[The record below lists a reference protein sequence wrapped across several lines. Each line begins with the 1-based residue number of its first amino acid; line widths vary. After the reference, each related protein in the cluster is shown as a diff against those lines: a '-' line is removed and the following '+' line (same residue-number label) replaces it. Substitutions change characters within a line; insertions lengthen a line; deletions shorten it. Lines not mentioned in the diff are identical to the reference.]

1 MSVQN
6 ITRRAGPY
14 VGTGLVTAFTF
25 AFKVFR
31 SEDVKVLRSAS
42 SDASAQDEALKFGT
56 DYTVKLNANQDEKA
70 GGTVTL
76 ASPLAE
82 GLRLSILSAITP
94 DQQMVLTNHDG
105 FLPATL
111 NNSADK
117 AIALI
122 QELKEEVGRSLR
134 VPASSDKTPEDMTE
148 ELMSAQEDARRFA
161 DAAQQ
166 SADSAKK
173 SEEKTAKYAEAATV
187 IVPFKDEIKTVADN
201 IEPVKTI
208 GQDIESVKLVAAI
221 KDETVAVA
229 GALDDI
235 GTAAASENLQAYKT
249 VASIKDQV
257 VVDAQIA
264 SEIVAVAGMK
274 DHVVTVSTNIG
285 DVKDVSNN
293 MDKIGAVAGDLQ
305 GGKCVPVKFSAG
317 RLTDE
322 PAQDCTAEGGN
333 IKTVADHVVAVDKVA
348 GAVDDG
354 TLEKAAGA
362 LDSTLENVRRAE
374 AAQSAAESANTSAQ
388 SAKTSA
394 AGSATA
400 AGSSATL
407 AKKWATQM
415 GSPVEGDL
423 YSSKHYAEIASG
435 AAGSSSEVLAEVK
448 KAGQDAV
455 AVITQEGGT
464 QVAAVTAEGQK
475 QVKAVGDL
483 GSSWETKVNSAG
495 STQVKAVEASGATQT
510 QAVNSAGTSWHAK
523 VEQAGTRQTNAVNQ
537 AGATQVKAVET
548 AGATQTANAKAQADA
563 AAKSATAAASAQKT
577 AETAKSGADTAKTG
591 AESAKAAAVTAQGK
605 AETAATTAT
614 QKATEATT
622 KASEA
627 AKSAQAAA
635 QSAKVAAFAVRLT
648 STNMSASGTAAVSTL
663 TPSTNVKVGD
673 TVIDPDGEVFSIT
686 SISGSTFTVG
696 SKLTSIK
703 GPQGDQGDVGP
714 KGETGAPL
722 AIKGSFPSLEELQE
736 QHPVG
741 QLGDA
746 YMVGTHLYSWNGS
759 RWQDVGDIKGPKGD
773 PGTPG
778 TPGAPG
784 ADGKDGAAGAS
795 ASITGATATVD
806 ANVGTPS
813 VLVTSG
819 GTALARTFAFEFKNL
834 KGQKGDKGDPGANG
848 ADGANATITS
858 ATASVDGTTGAPKVT
873 VTVGGTA
880 QARTFAFAFTGLK
893 GATGSA
899 GTTTWA
905 GITDKPTFFT
915 SKGISMGRLP

>member
-14 VGTGLVTAFTF
+14 VGTGLVSAYTF

-31 SEDVKVLRSAS
+31 PEDVKVVRSESA
-42 SDASAQDEALKFGT
+42 DASAQDEALKFGT

-76 ASPLAE
+76 VSPLAE

-105 FLPATL
+105 FLPTTL
-111 NNSADK
+111 NESADK

-134 VPASSDKTPEDMTE
+134 VPASADKTPEDLTE
-148 ELMSAQEDARRFA
+148 ELLSAQADARQFA
-161 DAAQQ
+161 DAAQK
-166 SADSAKK
+166 SAEEAKK
-173 SEEKTAKYAEAATV
+173 SELKTAEYAEAATA
-187 IVPFKDEIKTVADN
+187 IVPFKAEIKTVADN
-201 IEPVKTI
+201 IETVKTV
-208 GQDIESVKLVAAI
+208 GQNVESVKSVASI

-235 GTAAASENLQAYKT
+235 GTAAAPENLEAYKT

-257 VVDAQIA
+257 VTDAEIA
-264 SEIVAVAGMK
+264 SEIVAVVGMK
-274 DHVVTVSTNIG
+274 DHVVTVSTNID
-285 DVKDVSNN
+285 DVKDVSAN

-333 IKTVADHVVAVDKVA
+333 IKTVADHIVAVDKVA

-354 TLEKAAGA
+354 TLEKAANSVEASAENA
-362 LDSTLENVRRAE
+362 LRAE
-374 AAQSAAESANTSAQ
+374 AARVGAESANASAQ
-388 SAKTSA
+388 SAKMSAEQSA
-394 AGSATA
+394 AS
-400 AGSSATL
+400 AGSSATT
-407 AKKWATQM
+407 AKVWATQM
-415 GSPVEGDL
+415 GTPVEGDL

-455 AVITQEGGT
+455 AAITQEGGT
-464 QVAAVTAEGQK
+464 QVAAVTTEGQK
-475 QVKAVGDL
+475 QVKAV
-483 GSSWETKVNSAG
+483 ETAG
-495 STQVKAVEASGATQT
+495 STQVG
-510 QAVNSAGTSWHAK
+510 AVNA
-523 VEQAGTRQTNAVNQ
+523 
-537 AGATQVKAVET
+537 AGAAQVKAVET

-563 AAKSATAAASAQKT
+563 AAASATAAANAKKA
-577 AETAKSGADTAKTG
+577 AETAKAGADTARSG
-591 AESAKAAAVTAQGK
+591 AESAKTAAVTAQGM
-605 AETAATTAT
+605 AETAANTAT
-614 QKATEATT
+614 TKATEATT

-635 QSAKVAAFAVRLT
+635 ESAKTAAYAMRLT
-648 STNMSASGTAAVSTL
+648 SVNLSASGTAAITSL
-663 TPSTNVKVGD
+663 TPQANIKVGD

-686 SISGSTFTVG
+686 AIAGSTFTVG
-696 SKLTSIK
+696 AKLTSLK
-703 GPQGDQGDVGP
+703 GPQGIRGEKGERGIQGAQGPKGDQGPQGLKGDQGDVGS
-714 KGETGAPL
+714 KGDTGAPL
-722 AIKGSFPSLEELQE
+722 SIKGSFPTLDELQE
-736 QHPVG
+736 QHPAG

-759 RWQDVGDIKGPKGD
+759 AWQDVGDIKGPKGD

-819 GTALARTFAFEFKNL
+819 GTALARTFTFAFKNL
-834 KGQKGDKGDPGANG
+834 KGHKGDKGDPGANG
-848 ADGANATITS
+848 ADGANATITG
-858 ATASVDGTTGAPKVT
+858 ATATVDATTGTPKVT
-873 VTVGGTA
+873 VTAGGTA

-893 GATGSA
+893 GATGPA

-905 GITDKPTFFT
+905 GLTGKPAYFT
-915 SKGISMGRLP
+915 GKGISMGRLP

>member
-14 VGTGLVTAFTF
+14 VGTGLVSAYTF

-31 SEDVKVLRSAS
+31 PEDVKVARSESA
-42 SDASAQDEALKFGT
+42 DASAQDEALKFGT

-76 ASPLAE
+76 VSPLAE

-105 FLPATL
+105 FLPTTL
-111 NNSADK
+111 NDSADK

-122 QELKEEVGRSLR
+122 QELKEAVGRTLR
-134 VPASSDKTPEDMTE
+134 VPASSDKTPEDLTE
-148 ELMSAQEDARRFA
+148 ELLSAQNDARKYA

-166 SADSAKK
+166 SAEEAKK
-173 SEEKTAKYAEAATV
+173 SELKTAEYAEAATA
-187 IVPFKDEIKTVADN
+187 IVPFKAEIKTVADN
-201 IEPVKTI
+201 IETIKTV
-208 GQDIESVKLVAAI
+208 GQNVESVKSVASI

-235 GTAAASENLQAYKT
+235 GTAAAPENLEAYKT

-257 VVDAQIA
+257 VTDAEIA

-274 DHVVTVSTNIG
+274 NHVVTVSTSID
-285 DVKDVSNN
+285 DVKDVSAN

-333 IKTVADHVVAVDKVA
+333 IKTVADHIVAVDKVA

-354 TLEKAAGA
+354 TLEKAANSVEASAENA
-362 LDSTLENVRRAE
+362 LRAE
-374 AAQSAAESANTSAQ
+374 AARVGAESANASAQ

-394 AGSATA
+394 EQSAA
-400 AGSSATL
+400 SAGSSATT
-407 AKKWATQM
+407 AKAWATQM
-415 GSPVEGDL
+415 GTPVEGDL
-423 YSSKHYAEIASG
+423 YSSKHYAEVASG

-455 AVITQEGGT
+455 AAITQEGGT
-464 QVAAVTAEGQK
+464 QVAAVTAEGQE
-475 QVKAVGDL
+475 QVKAV
-483 GSSWETKVNSAG
+483 ETAG
-495 STQVKAVEASGATQT
+495 STQVG
-510 QAVNSAGTSWHAK
+510 AVNA
-523 VEQAGTRQTNAVNQ
+523 
-537 AGATQVKAVET
+537 AGAAQVKAVET

-563 AAKSATAAASAQKT
+563 AAASATAAANAKKA
-577 AETAKSGADTAKTG
+577 AETAKAGADTARSG
-591 AESAKAAAVTAQGK
+591 AEAAKTAAVTAQGM
-605 AETAATTAT
+605 AETAANTAT
-614 QKATEATT
+614 TKATEATT

-635 QSAKVAAFAVRLT
+635 ESAKTAAYAMRLT
-648 STNMSASGTAAVSTL
+648 SVNMSASGTAAISSL
-663 TPSTNVKVGD
+663 TPSANVKVGD

-686 SISGSTFTVG
+686 AVSGGNFTVG
-696 SKLTSIK
+696 AKLTSLK
-703 GPQGDQGDVGP
+703 GPQGVQGPRGPQGD
-714 KGETGAPL
+714 TGAPL
-722 AIKGSFPSLEELQE
+722 SIKGSFPTLDELQE
-736 QHPVG
+736 QNPVG

-759 RWQDVGDIKGPKGD
+759 AWQDVGDIKGPKGD
-773 PGTPG
+773 KGDQG
-778 TPGAPG
+778 VQGEKGAT
-784 ADGKDGAAGAS
+784 GAAGAQGPKGEVGATGPTGPTGAAGKSAAITS
-795 ASITGATATVD
+795 ASATVD
-806 ANVGTPS
+806 ANVGTPA
-813 VLVTSG
+813 VTVTLG
-819 GTALARTFAFEFKNL
+819 GTELARTFTFAFKNL
-834 KGQKGDKGDPGANG
+834 KGAQGAQG
-848 ADGANATITS
+848 IQGPQG
-858 ATASVDGTTGAPKVT
+858 VQGPTGP
-873 VTVGGTA
+873 
-880 QARTFAFAFTGLK
+880 
-893 GATGSA
+893 A

-905 GITDKPTFFT
+905 GITDKPAYFKT
-915 SKGISMGRLP
+915 SGISMGRLP

>member
-1 MSVQN
+1 M
-6 ITRRAGPY
+6 IDDIKRLAGPFTTQGQTQLPFGFY
-14 VGTGLVTAFTF
+14 VFENTDVYVATANDPDAQSTVLVYGQDYSVSMNADQTATP
-25 AFKVFR
+25 
-31 SEDVKVLRSAS
+31 
-42 SDASAQDEALKFGT
+42 
-56 DYTVKLNANQDEKA
+56 

-76 ASPLAE
+76 KTPIAS
-82 GLRLSILSAITP
+82 GQIFVVGSAIKYT
-94 DQQMVLTNHDG
+94 QTTQLTNYSR
-105 FLPATL
+105 FPPEII
-111 NNSADK
+111 N
-117 AIALI
+117 
-122 QELKEEVGRSLR
+122 RSLDR
-134 VPASSDKTPEDMTE
+134 IVAQIQQIVEKIGRTLSVPETSNSTPQQLIER
-148 ELMSAQEDARRFA
+148 LLKAQEDARRFA

-173 SEEKTAKYAEAATV
+173 SEEKTAEYAEAATV

-201 IEPVKTI
+201 IEPVKTV
-208 GQDIESVKLVAAI
+208 GQDIESVKLVASI

-400 AGSSATL
+400 AGSSATR
-407 AKKWATQM
+407 AKAWATQM
-415 GSPVEGDL
+415 GTPVEGDL

-475 QVKAVGDL
+475 QVKAV
-483 GSSWETKVNSAG
+483 ETAG
-495 STQVKAVEASGATQT
+495 STQIGAVNAAGASQVKAVEAAGSTQT
-510 QAVNSAGTSWHAK
+510 S
-523 VEQAGTRQTNAVNQ
+523 
-537 AGATQVKAVET
+537 
-548 AGATQTANAKAQADA
+548 NAKAQADA
-563 AAKSATAAASAQKT
+563 AAKSATAASSAQKAAET
-577 AETAKSGADTAKTG
+577 AKAGADTAKSGA
-591 AESAKAAAVTAQGK
+591 ESAKTAAVTAQGK
-605 AETAATTAT
+605 AETAANTAT
-614 QKATEATT
+614 NKATEAGT

-635 QSAKVAAFAVRLT
+635 ESAKTAAYAMRLT
-648 STNMSASGTAAVSTL
+648 SVNMSASGTAAISSL
-663 TPSTNVKVGD
+663 TPKTNIKVGD

-686 SISGSTFTVG
+686 AIAGSTFTVG
-696 SKLTSIK
+696 AKLASIK
-703 GPQGDQGDVGP
+703 GAKGDQGDVGP

-722 AIKGSFPSLEELQE
+722 SIKGSFPTLDELQE
-736 QHPVG
+736 QHPAG

-759 RWQDVGDIKGPKGD
+759 AWQDVGDIKGPKGD

-819 GTALARTFAFEFKNL
+819 GTALARTFTFAFKNL
-834 KGQKGDKGDPGANG
+834 KGHKGDKGDPGANG
-848 ADGANATITS
+848 ADGANATITG
-858 ATASVDGTTGAPKVT
+858 ATATVDATTGTPKVT
-873 VTVGGTA
+873 VTAGGTA

-893 GATGSA
+893 GATGPA

-905 GITDKPTFFT
+905 GLTGKPAYFT
-915 SKGISMGRLP
+915 GKGISMGRLP

>member
-14 VGTGLVTAFTF
+14 VGTGLVSAYTF

-31 SEDVKVLRSAS
+31 SEDVKVVRSAS
-42 SDASAQDEALKFGT
+42 SDANAQDEALTLGT

-105 FLPATL
+105 MLPTTL
-111 NNSADK
+111 NDSADK

-122 QELKEEVGRSLR
+122 QELKEAVGRTLR
-134 VPASSDKTPEDMTE
+134 VPASSDKTPEDLTE
-148 ELMSAQEDARRFA
+148 ELLSAQNDARKYA

-166 SADSAKK
+166 SAEEAKK
-173 SEEKTAKYAEAATV
+173 SELKTAEYAEAATA
-187 IVPFKDEIKTVADN
+187 IVPFKAEIKTVADN
-201 IEPVKTI
+201 IETVKTV
-208 GQDIESVKLVAAI
+208 GQNVESVKSVASI

-235 GTAAASENLQAYKT
+235 GTAAAPENLEAYKT

-257 VVDAQIA
+257 VTDAEIA
-264 SEIVAVAGMK
+264 GEIVTVAGMK
-274 DHVVTVSTNIG
+274 NHVVTVSTNID
-285 DVKDVSNN
+285 DVKDVSAN

-333 IKTVADHVVAVDKVA
+333 IKTVADHIVAVDKVA

-354 TLEKAAGA
+354 TLEKAANSVEASAENA
-362 LDSTLENVRRAE
+362 LRAE
-374 AAQSAAESANTSAQ
+374 AARVGAESANASAQ

-394 AGSATA
+394 EQSAA
-400 AGSSATL
+400 SAGSSATT
-407 AKKWATQM
+407 AKAWATQM
-415 GSPVEGDL
+415 GTPVEGDL
-423 YSSKHYAEIASG
+423 YSSKHYAEVASG
-435 AAGSSSEVLAEVK
+435 AAGSSSETLEAVK
-448 KAGQDAV
+448 LAGQA
-455 AVITQEGGT
+455 ALASITQEGGT
-464 QVAAVTAEGQK
+464 QVAAVTAEGQE
-475 QVKAVGDL
+475 QVKAV
-483 GSSWETKVNSAG
+483 ETAG
-495 STQVKAVEASGATQT
+495 STQVG
-510 QAVNSAGTSWHAK
+510 AVNA
-523 VEQAGTRQTNAVNQ
+523 
-537 AGATQVKAVET
+537 AGAAQVKAVET

-563 AAKSATAAASAQKT
+563 AAASATAAANAKKA
-577 AETAKSGADTAKTG
+577 AETAKAGADTARSG
-591 AESAKAAAVTAQGK
+591 AESAKTAAVTAQGM
-605 AETAATTAT
+605 AETAANTAT
-614 QKATEATT
+614 TKATEATT

-635 QSAKVAAFAVRLT
+635 ESAKTAAYAMRLT
-648 STNMSASGTAAVSTL
+648 SANMSASGTAAISSL
-663 TPSTNVKVGD
+663 TPSTNAKVGD

-686 SISGSTFTVG
+686 AVSGGNFTVG
-696 SKLTSIK
+696 AKLTSLK
-703 GPQGDQGDVGP
+703 GPQGVQGPRGPQGD
-714 KGETGAPL
+714 TGAPL
-722 AIKGSFPSLEELQE
+722 SIKGSFPTLDELQE

-759 RWQDVGDIKGPKGD
+759 AWQDVGDIKGPKGD
-773 PGTPG
+773 KGDVGPQGVQGIQGPKG
-778 TPGAPG
+778 DAGAKGETG
-784 ADGKDGAAGAS
+784 ATGPKGAQGPQGIQGIQGERGATGAAGAN
-795 ASITGATATVD
+795 AAITGATASVD
-806 ANVGTPS
+806 A
-813 VLVTSG
+813 
-819 GTALARTFAFEFKNL
+819 
-834 KGQKGDKGDPGANG
+834 
-848 ADGANATITS
+848 
-858 ATASVDGTTGAPKVT
+858 TTGTPKVT

-893 GATGSA
+893 GATGPA
-899 GTTTWA
+899 GTTTWG
-905 GITDKPTFFT
+905 GITDKPSYFS

>member
-14 VGTGLVTAFTF
+14 VGTGLVSAYTF

-31 SEDVKVLRSAS
+31 SEDVKVVRSESA
-42 SDASAQDEALKFGT
+42 DASAQDEALKFGT

-76 ASPLAE
+76 VSPLAE

-105 FLPATL
+105 FLPTTL
-111 NNSADK
+111 NDSADK

-122 QELKEEVGRSLR
+122 QELKEAVGRTLR
-134 VPASSDKTPEDMTE
+134 VPASSDKTPEDLTE
-148 ELMSAQEDARRFA
+148 ELLSAQNDARKYA

-166 SADSAKK
+166 SAEEAKK
-173 SEEKTAKYAEAATV
+173 SELKTAEYAEAATA
-187 IVPFKDEIKTVADN
+187 IVPFKAEIKTVADN
-201 IEPVKTI
+201 IETVKTV
-208 GQDIESVKLVAAI
+208 GQNVESVKSVASI

-235 GTAAASENLQAYKT
+235 GTAAAPENLEAYKT

-257 VVDAQIA
+257 VTDAEIA

-274 DHVVTVSTNIG
+274 NHVVTVSTSID
-285 DVKDVSNN
+285 DVKDVSAN

-333 IKTVADHVVAVDKVA
+333 IKTVAGHIVAVDKVA

-354 TLEKAAGA
+354 TLEKAANSVEASAENA
-362 LDSTLENVRRAE
+362 LRAE
-374 AAQSAAESANTSAQ
+374 AARVGAESANASAQ

-394 AGSATA
+394 EQSAA
-400 AGSSATL
+400 SAGSSATT
-407 AKKWATQM
+407 AKAWATQM
-415 GSPVEGDL
+415 GTPVEGDL

-455 AVITQEGGT
+455 AAITQEGGT

-475 QVKAVGDL
+475 QVKAV
-483 GSSWETKVNSAG
+483 ETAG
-495 STQVKAVEASGATQT
+495 STQVG
-510 QAVNSAGTSWHAK
+510 AVNA
-523 VEQAGTRQTNAVNQ
+523 
-537 AGATQVKAVET
+537 AGAAQVKAVET

-563 AAKSATAAASAQKT
+563 AAASATAAANAKKA
-577 AETAKSGADTAKTG
+577 AETAKAGADTARSG
-591 AESAKAAAVTAQGK
+591 AESAKTAAVTAQGM
-605 AETAATTAT
+605 AETAANTAT
-614 QKATEATT
+614 TKATEATT

-635 QSAKVAAFAVRLT
+635 ESAKTAAYAMRLT
-648 STNMSASGTAAVSTL
+648 SANMSASGTAAISSL
-663 TPSTNVKVGD
+663 TPQANIKVGD

-686 SISGSTFTVG
+686 AVSGGNFTVG
-696 SKLTSIK
+696 AKLTSLK
-703 GPQGDQGDVGP
+703 GPKGDQGDVGP

-722 AIKGSFPSLEELQE
+722 SIKGSFPTLDELQE
-736 QHPVG
+736 QHPAG

-759 RWQDVGDIKGPKGD
+759 AWQDVGDIKGPKGD

-784 ADGKDGAAGAS
+784 TDGKDGAAGAS

-819 GTALARTFAFEFKNL
+819 GTALARTFAFAFKNL
-834 KGQKGDKGDPGANG
+834 KGQKGDTGDPGANG
-848 ADGANATITS
+848 ADGANATITG
-858 ATASVDGTTGAPKVT
+858 ATATVDATTGTPKVT

-893 GATGSA
+893 GATGPA

-905 GITDKPTFFT
+905 GITGKPAYFT
-915 SKGISMGRLP
+915 GKGISMGRLP

>member
-1 MSVQN
+1 M
-6 ITRRAGPY
+6 IDDIKRLAGPFTTQGQTQLPFGFY
-14 VGTGLVTAFTF
+14 VFENTDVYVATANDPDAQSTVLVYGQDYSVSMNADQTATP
-25 AFKVFR
+25 
-31 SEDVKVLRSAS
+31 
-42 SDASAQDEALKFGT
+42 
-56 DYTVKLNANQDEKA
+56 

-76 ASPLAE
+76 KTPIAS
-82 GLRLSILSAITP
+82 GQIFVVGSAIKYT
-94 DQQMVLTNHDG
+94 QTTQLTNYSR
-105 FLPATL
+105 FPPEII
-111 NNSADK
+111 N
-117 AIALI
+117 
-122 QELKEEVGRSLR
+122 RSLDR
-134 VPASSDKTPEDMTE
+134 IVAQIQQIVEKIGRTLSVPETSNSTPQQLIER
-148 ELMSAQEDARRFA
+148 LLKAQEDARRFA

-173 SEEKTAKYAEAATV
+173 SEEKTAEYAEAATV

-201 IEPVKTI
+201 IEPVKTV
-208 GQDIESVKLVAAI
+208 GQDIESVKLVASI

-400 AGSSATL
+400 AGSSATR
-407 AKKWATQM
+407 AKAWATQM
-415 GSPVEGDL
+415 GTPVEGDL

-475 QVKAVGDL
+475 QVKAV
-483 GSSWETKVNSAG
+483 ETAG
-495 STQVKAVEASGATQT
+495 STQIGAVNAAGASQVKAVEAAGSTQT
-510 QAVNSAGTSWHAK
+510 S
-523 VEQAGTRQTNAVNQ
+523 
-537 AGATQVKAVET
+537 
-548 AGATQTANAKAQADA
+548 NAKAQADA
-563 AAKSATAAASAQKT
+563 AAKSATAASSAQKAAET
-577 AETAKSGADTAKTG
+577 AKAGADTAKSGA
-591 AESAKAAAVTAQGK
+591 ESAKTAAVTAQGK
-605 AETAATTAT
+605 AETAANTAT
-614 QKATEATT
+614 NKATEAGT

-635 QSAKVAAFAVRLT
+635 ESAKTAAYAMRLT
-648 STNMSASGTAAVSTL
+648 SVNMSASGTAAISSL
-663 TPSTNVKVGD
+663 TPKTNIKVGD

-686 SISGSTFTVG
+686 AIAGSTFTVG
-696 SKLTSIK
+696 AKLASIK
-703 GPQGDQGDVGP
+703 GAKGDQGDVGP

-722 AIKGSFPSLEELQE
+722 SIKGSFPTLDELQE
-736 QHPVG
+736 QHPAG

-759 RWQDVGDIKGPKGD
+759 AWQDVGDIKGPKGD

-819 GTALARTFAFEFKNL
+819 GTALARTFTFAFKNL
-834 KGQKGDKGDPGANG
+834 KGHKGDKGDPGANG
-848 ADGANATITS
+848 ADGANATITG
-858 ATASVDGTTGAPKVT
+858 ATATVDATTGTPKVT

-893 GATGSA
+893 GATGPA

-905 GITDKPTFFT
+905 GLTGKPAYFT
-915 SKGISMGRLP
+915 GKGISMGRLP

>member
-14 VGTGLVTAFTF
+14 VGTGLASAYTF

-31 SEDVKVLRSAS
+31 AEDVRVVRSAS
-42 SDASAQDEALKFGT
+42 SDASAQDETLKLGT
-56 DYTVKLNANQDEKA
+56 DYTVKPNANQDEKA

-76 ASPLAE
+76 VSPLAE

-105 FLPATL
+105 FLPTTL
-111 NNSADK
+111 NDSADK

-134 VPASSDKTPEDMTE
+134 VPASADKTPEDLTE
-148 ELMSAQEDARRFA
+148 ELLSAQADARKFA

-166 SADSAKK
+166 SAEEAKK
-173 SEEKTAKYAEAATV
+173 SEEQTKVYAEAATV

-201 IEPVKTI
+201 IETVKTVGQNIEPVK
-208 GQDIESVKLVAAI
+208 SVASI
-221 KDETVAVA
+221 KDETVVVA
-229 GALDDI
+229 GAVADI
-235 GTAAASENLQAYKT
+235 ETAAAPENLEAYKT

-257 VVDAQIA
+257 VTDAEIA
-264 SEIVAVAGMK
+264 NEIVTVAGMK
-274 DHVVTVSTNIG
+274 DHVVTVSTNID

-333 IKTVADHVVAVDKVA
+333 IKTVADHIVAVDKVA

-354 TLEKAAGA
+354 TLEKAANSVEA
-362 LDSTLENVRRAE
+362 SAENARRAE
-374 AAQSAAESANTSAQ
+374 AAQAGAESANASAQ

-394 AGSATA
+394 AGSATS
-400 AGSSATL
+400 AGSCATL

-415 GSPVEGDL
+415 GTPVEGDL
-423 YSSKHYAEIASG
+423 YSSKHYAEQASN
-435 AAGSSSEVLAEVK
+435 AAGSSSQTLEVVK

-455 AVITQEGGT
+455 ASITQEGSS
-464 QVAAVTAEGQK
+464 QKAAVTAEGTK
-475 QVKAVGDL
+475 QVKAV
-483 GSSWETKVNSAG
+483 ETAG
-495 STQVKAVEASGATQT
+495 STQVG
-510 QAVNSAGTSWHAK
+510 AVNA
-523 VEQAGTRQTNAVNQ
+523 
-537 AGATQVKAVET
+537 AGAAQVKAVET

-563 AAKSATAAASAQKT
+563 AAKSATAASSAQKAAET
-577 AETAKSGADTAKTG
+577 AKAGADTAKSGA
-591 AESAKAAAVTAQGK
+591 ESAKTAAVTAQGK
-605 AETAATTAT
+605 AETAANTAT
-614 QKATEATT
+614 NKATEAGT

-635 QSAKVAAFAVRLT
+635 ESAKTAAYAMRLT
-648 STNMSASGTAAVSTL
+648 SVNMSASGTAAISSL
-663 TPSTNVKVGD
+663 TPKTNIKVGD

-686 SISGSTFTVG
+686 AIAGSTFTVG
-696 SKLTSIK
+696 AKLASIK
-703 GPQGDQGDVGP
+703 GAKGDQGDVGP

-722 AIKGSFPSLEELQE
+722 SIKGSFPTLDELQE
-736 QHPVG
+736 QHPAG

-759 RWQDVGDIKGPKGD
+759 AWQDVGDIKGPKGD

-834 KGQKGDKGDPGANG
+834 KGHKGDKGDPGANG
-848 ADGANATITS
+848 ADGANATITG
-858 ATASVDGTTGAPKVT
+858 ATATVDATTGTPKVT
-873 VTVGGTA
+873 VTAGGTA

-893 GATGSA
+893 GATGPA

-905 GITDKPTFFT
+905 GITGKPAYFT
-915 SKGISMGRLP
+915 GKGISMGRLP

>member
-14 VGTGLVTAFTF
+14 LGTGLVSAYTF

-31 SEDVKVLRSAS
+31 PEDVKVVRSESA
-42 SDASAQDEALKFGT
+42 DASAQDEALKLGT

-76 ASPLAE
+76 VSPLAA

-105 FLPATL
+105 FLPTTL
-111 NNSADK
+111 NESADK

-122 QELKEEVGRSLR
+122 QELKEEVSRSLR
-134 VPASSDKTPEDMTE
+134 VPASADKTPEDLTE
-148 ELMSAQEDARRFA
+148 ELLSAQADARKFA
-161 DAAQQ
+161 DAAEK
-166 SADSAKK
+166 SAEEAKK
-173 SEEKTAKYAEAATV
+173 SEEQTKAYAEAATV

-201 IEPVKTI
+201 IETVKTV
-208 GQDIESVKLVAAI
+208 GQNVESVKSVASI

-235 GTAAASENLQAYKT
+235 GTAAAPENLEAYKT
-249 VASIKDQV
+249 VALIKDQV
-257 VVDAQIA
+257 VTDAEIA
-264 SEIVAVAGMK
+264 TEIVTVANMK
-274 DHVVTVSTNIG
+274 DHVVAVSTNID
-285 DVKDVSNN
+285 DVKDVSAN

-333 IKTVADHVVAVDKVA
+333 IKTVADHIVAVDKVA

-354 TLEKAAGA
+354 TLEKAANSVEASAENA
-362 LDSTLENVRRAE
+362 LRAE
-374 AAQSAAESANTSAQ
+374 AARVGAESANASAQ

-394 AGSATA
+394 EQSAA
-400 AGSSATL
+400 SAGSSATT
-407 AKKWATQM
+407 AKAWATQM
-415 GSPVEGDL
+415 GTPVEGDL
-423 YSSKHYAEIASG
+423 YSSKHYAEVASG

-455 AVITQEGGT
+455 AAITQEGGT

-475 QVKAVGDL
+475 QVKAV
-483 GSSWETKVNSAG
+483 ETAG
-495 STQVKAVEASGATQT
+495 STQVG
-510 QAVNSAGTSWHAK
+510 AVNA
-523 VEQAGTRQTNAVNQ
+523 
-537 AGATQVKAVET
+537 AGAAQVKAVET

-563 AAKSATAAASAQKT
+563 AAKSATAASSAQKAAET
-577 AETAKSGADTAKTG
+577 AKAGADTAKSGA
-591 AESAKAAAVTAQGK
+591 ESAKTAAVTAQGK

-614 QKATEATT
+614 TKATEATT

-635 QSAKVAAFAVRLT
+635 ESAKTAAYAMRLT
-648 STNMSASGTAAVSTL
+648 SVNMSASGTAAITSL
-663 TPSTNVKVGD
+663 TPQANIKVGD

-686 SISGSTFTVG
+686 AIAGSTFTVG
-696 SKLTSIK
+696 AKLASIK
-703 GPQGDQGDVGP
+703 GPKGDQGDVGP

-722 AIKGSFPSLEELQE
+722 SIKGSFPTLDELQE

-759 RWQDVGDIKGPKGD
+759 AWQDVGDIKGPKGD

-819 GTALARTFAFEFKNL
+819 GTALARTFAFAFKNL
-834 KGQKGDKGDPGANG
+834 KGQKGDPGDPGANG
-848 ADGANATITS
+848 ADGANATITG
-858 ATASVDGTTGAPKVT
+858 ATATVDATTGTPKVT

-893 GATGSA
+893 GATGPA

-905 GITDKPTFFT
+905 GITGKPAYFT
-915 SKGISMGRLP
+915 GKGISMGRLP

>member
-14 VGTGLVTAFTF
+14 VGTGLVSAYTF

-31 SEDVKVLRSAS
+31 SEDVKVVRSESA
-42 SDASAQDEALKFGT
+42 DASAQDEALKFGT

-105 FLPATL
+105 MLPTTL
-111 NNSADK
+111 NDSADK

-122 QELKEEVGRSLR
+122 QELKEAVGRTLR
-134 VPASSDKTPEDMTE
+134 VPASSDKTPEDLTE
-148 ELMSAQEDARRFA
+148 ELLSAQNDARKYA

-166 SADSAKK
+166 SAEEAKK
-173 SEEKTAKYAEAATV
+173 SELKTAEYAEAATA
-187 IVPFKDEIKTVADN
+187 IVPFKAEIKTVADN
-201 IEPVKTI
+201 IETVKTV
-208 GQDIESVKLVAAI
+208 GQNVESVKSVASI

-235 GTAAASENLQAYKT
+235 GTAAAPENLEAYKT
-249 VASIKDQV
+249 VALIKDQV
-257 VVDAQIA
+257 VTDAEIA
-264 SEIVAVAGMK
+264 TEIVAVAGMK
-274 DHVVTVSTNIG
+274 DHVVTVSTNI
-285 DVKDVSNN
+285 DNVKDVSNN
-293 MDKIGAVAGDLQ
+293 LDKIGAIAGDLQ

-333 IKTVADHVVAVDKVA
+333 IKTVADHIVAVDKVA

-354 TLEKAAGA
+354 TLEKAANSVEASAENA
-362 LDSTLENVRRAE
+362 LRAE
-374 AAQSAAESANTSAQ
+374 AARAGAESANASAQ

-394 AGSATA
+394 EQSAA
-400 AGSSATL
+400 SAGSSATT
-407 AKKWATQM
+407 AKAWATQM
-415 GSPVEGDL
+415 GTPVEGDL
-423 YSSKHYAEIASG
+423 YSSKHYAEVASG

-455 AVITQEGGT
+455 AAITQEGGT

-475 QVKAVGDL
+475 QVKAV
-483 GSSWETKVNSAG
+483 ETAG
-495 STQVKAVEASGATQT
+495 STQVG
-510 QAVNSAGTSWHAK
+510 AVNA
-523 VEQAGTRQTNAVNQ
+523 
-537 AGATQVKAVET
+537 AGAAQVKAVET

-563 AAKSATAAASAQKT
+563 AAASATAAANAKKAAETAKT
-577 AETAKSGADTAKTG
+577 GAETAKSGA
-591 AESAKAAAVTAQGK
+591 ESAKTAAVTAQGK

-614 QKATEATT
+614 TKATEATT

-635 QSAKVAAFAVRLT
+635 ESAKTAAYAMRLT
-648 STNMSASGTAAVSTL
+648 SVNMSASGTAAITSL
-663 TPSTNVKVGD
+663 TPQANIKVGD

-686 SISGSTFTVG
+686 AIAGSTFTVG
-696 SKLTSIK
+696 AKLTSLK
-703 GPQGDQGDVGP
+703 GPKGDQGDVGP

-722 AIKGSFPSLEELQE
+722 SIKGSFPTLDELQE
-736 QHPVG
+736 QHPAG

-759 RWQDVGDIKGPKGD
+759 AWQDVGDIKGPKGD

-784 ADGKDGAAGAS
+784 TDGKDGAAGAS

-819 GTALARTFAFEFKNL
+819 GTALARTFAFAFKNL
-834 KGQKGDKGDPGANG
+834 KGQKGDTGDPGANG
-848 ADGANATITS
+848 ADGANATITG
-858 ATASVDGTTGAPKVT
+858 ATATVDATTGTPKVT

-893 GATGSA
+893 GATGPA

-905 GITDKPTFFT
+905 GITGKPAYFT
-915 SKGISMGRLP
+915 GKGISMGRLP

>member
-14 VGTGLVTAFTF
+14 VGTGLVSAYTF

-31 SEDVKVLRSAS
+31 PEDVKVVRSESA
-42 SDASAQDEALKFGT
+42 DVSAQDAALKFGT

-76 ASPLAE
+76 VSPLAE

-105 FLPATL
+105 FLPTTL
-111 NNSADK
+111 NDSADK

-134 VPASSDKTPEDMTE
+134 VPASADKTPEDLTE
-148 ELMSAQEDARRFA
+148 ELLSAQADARKFA
-161 DAAQQ
+161 DAAEK
-166 SADSAKK
+166 SAEEAKK
-173 SEEKTAKYAEAATV
+173 SEEQTKAYAEAATV

-201 IEPVKTI
+201 IETVKTV
-208 GQDIESVKLVAAI
+208 GQNVESVKSVAAI

-235 GTAAASENLQAYKT
+235 GTAAAPENLAAYKT
-249 VASIKDQV
+249 VATIKDQV
-257 VVDAQIA
+257 VTDAEI
-264 SEIVAVAGMK
+264 STEIVTVANMK
-274 DHVVTVSTNIG
+274 DHVVTVSTNIV
-285 DVKDVSNN
+285 DVTDVSNN
-293 MDKIGAVAGDLQ
+293 LDKIGAVAGDLT
-305 GGKCVPVKFSAG
+305 GGKCTPAKFSAG

-333 IKTVADHVVAVDKVA
+333 IKTVADHIVAVDKVA

-354 TLEKAAGA
+354 TLEKAANSVGA
-362 LDSTLENVRRAE
+362 SAENARRAE
-374 AAQSAAESANTSAQ
+374 AAQAGAESANASAQ

-394 AGSATA
+394 AGSATS

-415 GSPVEGDL
+415 GTPVEGDL

-435 AAGSSSEVLAEVK
+435 AAGSSSETLEAVK
-448 KAGQDAV
+448 LAGQTAL
-455 AVITQEGGT
+455 ASITQEGGT

-475 QVKAVGDL
+475 QVKAV
-483 GSSWETKVNSAG
+483 ETAG
-495 STQVKAVEASGATQT
+495 STQVG
-510 QAVNSAGTSWHAK
+510 AVNA
-523 VEQAGTRQTNAVNQ
+523 
-537 AGATQVKAVET
+537 AGAAQVKAVET

-563 AAKSATAAASAQKT
+563 AAKSATTALSAQKA
-577 AETAKSGADTAKTG
+577 AETAKAGADTAKGG
-591 AESAKAAAVTAQGK
+591 AESAKTAAVTAQGK

-614 QKATEATT
+614 NKATEAGT

-635 QSAKVAAFAVRLT
+635 ESAKTAAYAMRLT
-648 STNMSASGTAAVSTL
+648 SVNMSASGTAAITSL
-663 TPSTNVKVGD
+663 TPQTNIKVGD

-686 SISGSTFTVG
+686 AIAGSTFTVG
-696 SKLTSIK
+696 AKLASIK
-703 GPQGDQGDVGP
+703 GPKGDQGDVGP

-722 AIKGSFPSLEELQE
+722 SIKGSFPTLDELQE

-759 RWQDVGDIKGPKGD
+759 AWQDVGDIKGPKGD

-778 TPGAPG
+778 TPGAQG

-819 GTALARTFAFEFKNL
+819 GTALARTFAFAFKNL
-834 KGQKGDKGDPGANG
+834 KGQKGDPGDPGANG
-848 ADGANATITS
+848 ADGANATITG
-858 ATASVDGTTGAPKVT
+858 ATATVDATTGTPKVT

-893 GATGSA
+893 GATGPA

-905 GITDKPTFFT
+905 GITGKPAYFT
-915 SKGISMGRLP
+915 GKGISMGRLP

>member
-14 VGTGLVTAFTF
+14 VGTGLVSAYTF

-31 SEDVKVLRSAS
+31 PEDVKVVRSESA
-42 SDASAQDEALKFGT
+42 DASAQDEALKFGT

-76 ASPLAE
+76 VSPLAE

-105 FLPATL
+105 FLPTTL
-111 NNSADK
+111 NESADK

-134 VPASSDKTPEDMTE
+134 VPASADKTPEDLTE
-148 ELMSAQEDARRFA
+148 ELLSAQADARKFA

-166 SADSAKK
+166 SAEEAKK
-173 SEEKTAKYAEAATV
+173 SEEQTKVYAEAATV

-201 IEPVKTI
+201 IETVKTV
-208 GQDIESVKLVAAI
+208 GQNVESVKSVAAI

-235 GTAAASENLQAYKT
+235 GTAAAPENLAAYKT
-249 VASIKDQV
+249 VATIKDQV
-257 VVDAQIA
+257 VTDAEI
-264 SEIVAVAGMK
+264 STEIVTVANMK
-274 DHVVTVSTNIG
+274 DHVVTVSTNIV
-285 DVKDVSNN
+285 DVTDVSNN
-293 MDKIGAVAGDLQ
+293 LDKIGAVAGDLT
-305 GGKCVPVKFSAG
+305 GGKCTPAKFSAG

-333 IKTVADHVVAVDKVA
+333 IKTVADHIVAVDKVA

-354 TLEKAAGA
+354 TLEKAANSVGA
-362 LDSTLENVRRAE
+362 SAENARRAE
-374 AAQSAAESANTSAQ
+374 AAQAGAESANASAQ

-394 AGSATA
+394 AGSATS
-400 AGSSATL
+400 AGSSAAL

-415 GSPVEGDL
+415 GTPVEGDL

-435 AAGSSSEVLAEVK
+435 AAGSSSETLEAVK
-448 KAGQDAV
+448 LAGQTAL
-455 AVITQEGGT
+455 ASITQEGGT

-475 QVKAVGDL
+475 QVKAV
-483 GSSWETKVNSAG
+483 ETAG
-495 STQVKAVEASGATQT
+495 STQVG
-510 QAVNSAGTSWHAK
+510 AVNA
-523 VEQAGTRQTNAVNQ
+523 
-537 AGATQVKAVET
+537 AGAAQVKAVET

-563 AAKSATAAASAQKT
+563 AAASATAAANAKKA
-577 AETAKSGADTAKTG
+577 AETAKAGADTAKGG
-591 AESAKAAAVTAQGK
+591 AESAKTAAVTAQGK

-614 QKATEATT
+614 NKATEAGT

-635 QSAKVAAFAVRLT
+635 ESAKTAAYAMRLT
-648 STNMSASGTAAVSTL
+648 SVNMSASGTAAITSL
-663 TPSTNVKVGD
+663 TPQANIKVGD

-686 SISGSTFTVG
+686 AIAGSTFTVG
-696 SKLTSIK
+696 AKLASIK
-703 GPQGDQGDVGP
+703 GAKGDQGDVGP

-722 AIKGSFPSLEELQE
+722 SIKGSFPTLDELQE
-736 QHPVG
+736 QHPAG

-759 RWQDVGDIKGPKGD
+759 AWQDVGDIKGPKGD

-795 ASITGATATVD
+795 AIITGATATVD

-819 GTALARTFAFEFKNL
+819 GTALARTFAFAFKNL
-834 KGQKGDKGDPGANG
+834 KGQKGDPGANG
-848 ADGANATITS
+848 ADGANATITG
-858 ATASVDGTTGAPKVT
+858 ATATVDATTGTPKVA

-893 GATGSA
+893 GATGPA
-899 GTTTWA
+899 GTTSWN
-905 GITDKPTFFT
+905 GITDKPSYFS

>member
-1 MSVQN
+1 M
-6 ITRRAGPY
+6 IDDIKRLAGPFTTQGQTQLPFGFY
-14 VGTGLVTAFTF
+14 VFENTDVYVATANDPDAQSTVLVYGQDYSVSMNADQTATP
-25 AFKVFR
+25 
-31 SEDVKVLRSAS
+31 
-42 SDASAQDEALKFGT
+42 
-56 DYTVKLNANQDEKA
+56 

-76 ASPLAE
+76 KTPIAS
-82 GLRLSILSAITP
+82 GQIFVVGSAIKYT
-94 DQQMVLTNHDG
+94 QTTQLTNYSR
-105 FLPATL
+105 FPPEII
-111 NNSADK
+111 N
-117 AIALI
+117 
-122 QELKEEVGRSLR
+122 RSLDR
-134 VPASSDKTPEDMTE
+134 IVAQIQQIVEKIGRTLSVPETSNSTPQQLIER
-148 ELMSAQEDARRFA
+148 LLKAQEDARRFA

-173 SEEKTAKYAEAATV
+173 SEEKTAEYAEAATV

-201 IEPVKTI
+201 IEPVKTV
-208 GQDIESVKLVAAI
+208 GQDIESVKLVASI

-400 AGSSATL
+400 AGSSATR
-407 AKKWATQM
+407 AKAWATQM
-415 GSPVEGDL
+415 GTPVEGDL

-464 QVAAVTAEGQK
+464 QVAAVTAEGQE
-475 QVKAVGDL
+475 QVKAV
-483 GSSWETKVNSAG
+483 ETAG
-495 STQVKAVEASGATQT
+495 STQVG
-510 QAVNSAGTSWHAK
+510 AVNA
-523 VEQAGTRQTNAVNQ
+523 
-537 AGATQVKAVET
+537 AGAAQVKAVET

-563 AAKSATAAASAQKT
+563 AAASATAAANAKKA
-577 AETAKSGADTAKTG
+577 AETAKAGADTARSG
-591 AESAKAAAVTAQGK
+591 AESAKTAAVAAQGK
-605 AETAATTAT
+605 AETAANTAT

-635 QSAKVAAFAVRLT
+635 ESAKTAAYAMRLT
-648 STNMSASGTAAVSTL
+648 SVNMSANGTAAITSL
-663 TPSTNVKVGD
+663 TPQTNIKVGD

-686 SISGSTFTVG
+686 AIAGSTFTVG
-696 SKLTSIK
+696 AKLTSIK
-703 GPQGDQGDVGP
+703 GPQGVRGEKGERGIQGAQGPKGDQGPQGLKGDQGDVGP

-722 AIKGSFPSLEELQE
+722 SIKGSFPTLDELQE
-736 QHPVG
+736 QHPTG

-759 RWQDVGDIKGPKGD
+759 AWQDVGDIKGPKGD
-773 PGTPG
+773 KGDVGPQ
-778 TPGAPG
+778 GAQGVQGPKGDAG
-784 ADGKDGAAGAS
+784 AKGETGATGPKGAQGPQGVQGIQGERGATGAAGAN
-795 ASITGATATVD
+795 AAITGATASVD
-806 ANVGTPS
+806 A
-813 VLVTSG
+813 
-819 GTALARTFAFEFKNL
+819 
-834 KGQKGDKGDPGANG
+834 
-848 ADGANATITS
+848 
-858 ATASVDGTTGAPKVT
+858 TTGTPKVT

-893 GATGSA
+893 GATGPA
-899 GTTTWA
+899 GTTTWG
-905 GITDKPTFFT
+905 GITDKPSYFKA
-915 SKGISMGRLP
+915 SGISMGRLP

>member
-14 VGTGLVTAFTF
+14 VGTGLVSAYTF

-31 SEDVKVLRSAS
+31 SEDVKVVRSESA
-42 SDASAQDEALKFGT
+42 DASAQDEALKFGT

-105 FLPATL
+105 MLPTTL
-111 NNSADK
+111 NDSADK

-134 VPASSDKTPEDMTE
+134 VPASADKTPEDLTE
-148 ELMSAQEDARRFA
+148 ELLSAQADARKFA
-161 DAAQQ
+161 DAAEK
-166 SADSAKK
+166 SAEEAKK
-173 SEEKTAKYAEAATV
+173 SEEQTKAYAEAATV

-201 IEPVKTI
+201 IETVKTV
-208 GQDIESVKLVAAI
+208 GQNVESVKSVAAI

-235 GTAAASENLQAYKT
+235 GTAAAPENLAAYKT
-249 VASIKDQV
+249 VATIKDQV
-257 VVDAQIA
+257 VTDAEI
-264 SEIVAVAGMK
+264 STEIVTVANMK
-274 DHVVTVSTNIG
+274 DHVVTVSTNIV
-285 DVKDVSNN
+285 DVTDVSNN
-293 MDKIGAVAGDLQ
+293 LDKIGAVAGDLT
-305 GGKCVPVKFSAG
+305 GGKCTPAKFSAG

-333 IKTVADHVVAVDKVA
+333 IKTVADHIVAVDKVA

-354 TLEKAAGA
+354 TLEKAANSVGA
-362 LDSTLENVRRAE
+362 SAENARRAE
-374 AAQSAAESANTSAQ
+374 AAQAGAESANASAQ

-394 AGSATA
+394 AGSATS

-415 GSPVEGDL
+415 GTPVEGDL

-455 AVITQEGGT
+455 AAITQEGGT

-475 QVKAVGDL
+475 QVKAV
-483 GSSWETKVNSAG
+483 ETAG
-495 STQVKAVEASGATQT
+495 STQVG
-510 QAVNSAGTSWHAK
+510 AVNA
-523 VEQAGTRQTNAVNQ
+523 
-537 AGATQVKAVET
+537 AGAAQVKAVET

-563 AAKSATAAASAQKT
+563 AAASATAAANAKKA
-577 AETAKSGADTAKTG
+577 AETAKAGADTARGG
-591 AESAKAAAVTAQGK
+591 AESAKTAAVTAQGM
-605 AETAATTAT
+605 AETAANTAT
-614 QKATEATT
+614 TKATEATT

-635 QSAKVAAFAVRLT
+635 ESAKTAAYAMRLT
-648 STNMSASGTAAVSTL
+648 SVNMSANGTAAITSL
-663 TPSTNVKVGD
+663 TPQTNIKVGD

-686 SISGSTFTVG
+686 AIAGSTFTVG
-696 SKLTSIK
+696 AKLTSLK
-703 GPQGDQGDVGP
+703 GPQGIRGEKGEQGIQGAQGPKGDQGPQGLKGDQGDVGP
-714 KGETGAPL
+714 KGATGAPL
-722 AIKGSFPSLEELQE
+722 SIKGSFPTLDELQE
-736 QHPVG
+736 QHPTG

-759 RWQDVGDIKGPKGD
+759 AWQDVGDIKGPKGD
-773 PGTPG
+773 KGDVGPQ
-778 TPGAPG
+778 GAQGIQGPKG
-784 ADGKDGAAGAS
+784 DAGAKGE
-795 ASITGATATVD
+795 TGATGPKGAQGPQGVQGIQGERGAT
-806 ANVGTPS
+806 
-813 VLVTSG
+813 
-819 GTALARTFAFEFKNL
+819 
-834 KGQKGDKGDPGANG
+834 GA
-848 ADGANATITS
+848 AGANATITG
-858 ATASVDGTTGAPKVT
+858 ATASVDATTGTPKVA

-893 GATGSA
+893 GATGPA
-899 GTTTWA
+899 GTTSWN
-905 GITDKPTFFT
+905 GITDKPSYFS

>member
-14 VGTGLVTAFTF
+14 VGTGLVSAYTF

-31 SEDVKVLRSAS
+31 SEDVKVVRSAS
-42 SDASAQDEALKFGT
+42 SDANAQDETLTLGT
-56 DYTVKLNANQDEKA
+56 NYTVKLNANQDEKA

-94 DQQMVLTNHDG
+94 DQQMVLNNHDG
-105 FLPATL
+105 MLPTTL
-111 NNSADK
+111 NDSADK

-122 QELKEEVGRSLR
+122 QELKEAVGRTLR
-134 VPASSDKTPEDMTE
+134 VPASSDKTPEDLTE
-148 ELMSAQEDARRFA
+148 ELLSAQNDARKYA

-166 SADSAKK
+166 SAEEAKK
-173 SEEKTAKYAEAATV
+173 SELKTAEYAEAATA
-187 IVPFKDEIKTVADN
+187 IVPFKAEIKTVADN
-201 IEPVKTI
+201 IETVKTV
-208 GQDIESVKLVAAI
+208 GQNVESVKSVVSI

-235 GTAAASENLQAYKT
+235 GTAAAPENLEAYKT

-257 VVDAQIA
+257 VTDAEIA

-274 DHVVTVSTNIG
+274 NHVVTVSTSID
-285 DVKDVSNN
+285 DVKDVSAN

-333 IKTVADHVVAVDKVA
+333 IKTVADHIVAVDKVA

-354 TLEKAAGA
+354 TLEKAANSVEASAENA
-362 LDSTLENVRRAE
+362 LRAE
-374 AAQSAAESANTSAQ
+374 AARVGAESANASAQ

-394 AGSATA
+394 EQSAA
-400 AGSSATL
+400 SAGSSATT
-407 AKKWATQM
+407 AKAWATQM
-415 GSPVEGDL
+415 GTPVEGDL
-423 YSSKHYAEIASG
+423 YSSKHYAEVASG

-455 AVITQEGGT
+455 AAITQEGGT
-464 QVAAVTAEGQK
+464 QVAAVTAEGQE
-475 QVKAVGDL
+475 QVKAV
-483 GSSWETKVNSAG
+483 ETAG
-495 STQVKAVEASGATQT
+495 STQVG
-510 QAVNSAGTSWHAK
+510 AVNA
-523 VEQAGTRQTNAVNQ
+523 
-537 AGATQVKAVET
+537 AGAAQVKAVET

-563 AAKSATAAASAQKT
+563 AAASATAAANAKKA
-577 AETAKSGADTAKTG
+577 AETAKAGADTARSG
-591 AESAKAAAVTAQGK
+591 AESAKTAAVTAQGM
-605 AETAATTAT
+605 AETAANTAT
-614 QKATEATT
+614 TKATEATT

-635 QSAKVAAFAVRLT
+635 ESAKTAAYAMRLT
-648 STNMSASGTAAVSTL
+648 SANMSASGTAAISSL
-663 TPSTNVKVGD
+663 TPSTNAKVGD

-686 SISGSTFTVG
+686 AVSGGNFTVG
-696 SKLTSIK
+696 AKLTSLK
-703 GPQGDQGDVGP
+703 GPQGIRGAKGDTGPQGAQGPQGLKGDTGPQGVQGPRGPQGD
-714 KGETGAPL
+714 TGAPL
-722 AIKGSFPSLEELQE
+722 SIKGSFPTLDELQE

-759 RWQDVGDIKGPKGD
+759 AWQDVGDIKGPKGD
-773 PGTPG
+773 KGDQG
-778 TPGAPG
+778 VQGEKGAT
-784 ADGKDGAAGAS
+784 GAAGAQGPKGEVGATGPTGPTGAAGKSAAITS
-795 ASITGATATVD
+795 ASATVD
-806 ANVGTPS
+806 ANVGTPA
-813 VLVTSG
+813 VTVTLG
-819 GTALARTFAFEFKNL
+819 GTELARTFTFAFKNL
-834 KGQKGDKGDPGANG
+834 KGAQGIQGIQGPQGVQG
-848 ADGANATITS
+848 P
-858 ATASVDGTTGAPKVT
+858 TGP
-873 VTVGGTA
+873 
-880 QARTFAFAFTGLK
+880 
-893 GATGSA
+893 A

-905 GITDKPTFFT
+905 GLTGKPAYFT
-915 SKGISMGRLP
+915 GKGISMGRLP

>member
-14 VGTGLVTAFTF
+14 VGTGLVSAYTF

-31 SEDVKVLRSAS
+31 PEDVKVVRSESA
-42 SDASAQDEALKFGT
+42 DASAQDEALKFGT

-76 ASPLAE
+76 VSPVAE

-105 FLPATL
+105 FLPTTL
-111 NNSADK
+111 NESADK

-134 VPASSDKTPEDMTE
+134 VPASADKTPEDLTE
-148 ELMSAQEDARRFA
+148 ELLSAQADARQFA
-161 DAAQQ
+161 DAAQK
-166 SADSAKK
+166 SAEEAKK
-173 SEEKTAKYAEAATV
+173 SEEQTKVYAEAATV
-187 IVPFKDEIKTVADN
+187 LVPMKDEIKTVADN
-201 IEPVKTI
+201 IETVKTV
-208 GQDIESVKLVAAI
+208 GQNVESVKSVASI

-235 GTAAASENLQAYKT
+235 GTAAAPENLEAYKT
-249 VASIKDQV
+249 VALIKDQV
-257 VVDAQIA
+257 VTDAEIA
-264 SEIVAVAGMK
+264 TEIVTVAGMK
-274 DHVVTVSTNIG
+274 DHVVTVSTNI
-285 DVKDVSNN
+285 DNVKDVSNN

-333 IKTVADHVVAVDKVA
+333 IKTVADHIVAVDKVA

-354 TLEKAAGA
+354 TLEKAANSVGA
-362 LDSTLENVRRAE
+362 SAENARRAE
-374 AAQSAAESANTSAQ
+374 AAQAGAESANASAQ

-394 AGSATA
+394 AGSATS

-415 GSPVEGDL
+415 GTPVEGDL

-435 AAGSSSEVLAEVK
+435 AAGSSTEALEAVK
-448 KAGQDAV
+448 KAGQA
-455 AVITQEGGT
+455 ALASITQEGGT

-475 QVKAVGDL
+475 QVKAV
-483 GSSWETKVNSAG
+483 ETAG
-495 STQVKAVEASGATQT
+495 STQVG
-510 QAVNSAGTSWHAK
+510 AVNA
-523 VEQAGTRQTNAVNQ
+523 
-537 AGATQVKAVET
+537 AGAAQVKAVET

-563 AAKSATAAASAQKT
+563 AAKSATAASSAQKAAET
-577 AETAKSGADTAKTG
+577 AKAGADTAKSGA
-591 AESAKAAAVTAQGK
+591 ESAKTAAVTAQGK

-614 QKATEATT
+614 NKATEAGT

-635 QSAKVAAFAVRLT
+635 ESAKTAAYAMRLT
-648 STNMSASGTAAVSTL
+648 SVNMSASGTAAITSL
-663 TPSTNVKVGD
+663 TPQANIKVGD

-686 SISGSTFTVG
+686 AIAGSTFTVG
-696 SKLTSIK
+696 AKLASIK
-703 GPQGDQGDVGP
+703 GAKGDQGDAGP

-722 AIKGSFPSLEELQE
+722 SIKGSFPTLDELQE

-759 RWQDVGDIKGPKGD
+759 AWQDVGDIKGPKGD

-795 ASITGATATVD
+795 ASITSASATVD
-806 ANVGTPS
+806 ANVGTPA
-813 VLVTSG
+813 VTVTLG
-819 GTALARTFAFEFKNL
+819 GTELARTFTFAFKNL
-834 KGQKGDKGDPGANG
+834 KGAQGVQGIQGPRGVQG
-848 ADGANATITS
+848 P
-858 ATASVDGTTGAPKVT
+858 TGP
-873 VTVGGTA
+873 
-880 QARTFAFAFTGLK
+880 
-893 GATGSA
+893 A

-905 GITDKPTFFT
+905 GLTGKPAYFT
-915 SKGISMGRLP
+915 GKGISMGRLP

>member
-14 VGTGLVTAFTF
+14 VGTGLVSAYTF

-31 SEDVKVLRSAS
+31 PEDVKVVRSESA
-42 SDASAQDEALKFGT
+42 DASAQDEALKFGT
-56 DYTVKLNANQDEKA
+56 DYTVKLNASQDEKA

-76 ASPLAE
+76 VSPLAE

-105 FLPATL
+105 FLPTTL
-111 NNSADK
+111 NESADK

-134 VPASSDKTPEDMTE
+134 VPASADKTPEDLTE
-148 ELMSAQEDARRFA
+148 ELLSAQADARQFA
-161 DAAQQ
+161 DAAQK
-166 SADSAKK
+166 SAEEAKK
-173 SEEKTAKYAEAATV
+173 SEEQTKVYAEAATV

-201 IEPVKTI
+201 IETVKTV
-208 GQDIESVKLVAAI
+208 GQNVESVKSVAAI

-235 GTAAASENLQAYKT
+235 GTAAAPENLEAYKT

-257 VVDAQIA
+257 VTDAEIA
-264 SEIVAVAGMK
+264 NEIVTVAGMK
-274 DHVVTVSTNIG
+274 DHVVTVSTNI
-285 DVKDVSNN
+285 DNVKDVSNN
-293 MDKIGAVAGDLQ
+293 MDKIGAVAGDLT
-305 GGKCVPVKFSAG
+305 GGKCTPAKFSAG

-333 IKTVADHVVAVDKVA
+333 IKTVADHIVAVDKVA

-354 TLEKAAGA
+354 TLEKAANSAEASAENA
-362 LDSTLENVRRAE
+362 LRAE
-374 AAQSAAESANTSAQ
+374 AARAGAESANASAQ

-394 AGSATA
+394 EQSAA
-400 AGSSATL
+400 SAGSSATL

-415 GSPVEGDL
+415 GTPVEGDL

-435 AAGSSSEVLAEVK
+435 AAGSSSETLEAVK
-448 KAGQDAV
+448 LAGQTAL
-455 AVITQEGGT
+455 ASITQEGGT

-475 QVKAVGDL
+475 QVKAV
-483 GSSWETKVNSAG
+483 ETAG
-495 STQVKAVEASGATQT
+495 STQVG
-510 QAVNSAGTSWHAK
+510 AVNA
-523 VEQAGTRQTNAVNQ
+523 
-537 AGATQVKAVET
+537 AGAAQVKAVET

-563 AAKSATAAASAQKT
+563 AAKSATAASSAQKAAET
-577 AETAKSGADTAKTG
+577 AKAGADTAKSGA
-591 AESAKAAAVTAQGK
+591 ESAKTAAVTAQGK
-605 AETAATTAT
+605 AETAANTAT
-614 QKATEATT
+614 TKATEATT

-635 QSAKVAAFAVRLT
+635 ESAKTAAYAMRLT
-648 STNMSASGTAAVSTL
+648 SVNMSASGTAAITSL
-663 TPSTNVKVGD
+663 TPQANIKVGD

-686 SISGSTFTVG
+686 AIAGSTFTVG
-696 SKLTSIK
+696 AKLASIK
-703 GPQGDQGDVGP
+703 GAKGDQGDVGP

-722 AIKGSFPSLEELQE
+722 SIKGSFPTLDELQE
-736 QHPVG
+736 QHPAG

-759 RWQDVGDIKGPKGD
+759 AWQDVGDIKGPKGD

-834 KGQKGDKGDPGANG
+834 KGQKGDTGDPGANG
-848 ADGANATITS
+848 ADGANATITG
-858 ATASVDGTTGAPKVT
+858 ATATVDATTGTPKVT

-893 GATGSA
+893 GATGPA

-905 GITDKPTFFT
+905 GITGKPSYFKA
-915 SKGISMGRLP
+915 SGISMGRLP

>member
-14 VGTGLVTAFTF
+14 VGTGLASAYTF

-31 SEDVKVLRSAS
+31 AEDVRVVRSAS
-42 SDASAQDEALKFGT
+42 SDASAQDETLKLGT

-76 ASPLAE
+76 VSPLAE

-105 FLPATL
+105 FLPTTL
-111 NNSADK
+111 NDSADK

-134 VPASSDKTPEDMTE
+134 VPASADKTPEDLTE
-148 ELMSAQEDARRFA
+148 ELLSAQADARKFA
-161 DAAQQ
+161 DAAEK
-166 SADSAKK
+166 SAEEAKR
-173 SEEKTAKYAEAATV
+173 SEEQTKAYAEAATA
-187 IVPFKDEIKTVADN
+187 IVPFKAEIKTVADN
-201 IEPVKTI
+201 IETVKTV
-208 GQDIESVKLVAAI
+208 GQNVESVKSVASI

-235 GTAAASENLQAYKT
+235 GTAAAPENLEAYKT
-249 VASIKDQV
+249 VATIKDQV
-257 VVDAQIA
+257 VTDAEIA
-264 SEIVAVAGMK
+264 TEIVTVAGMK
-274 DHVVTVSTNIG
+274 DHVVTVSTNID
-285 DVKDVSNN
+285 DVKDVSAN

-333 IKTVADHVVAVDKVA
+333 IKTVADHIVAVDKVA

-354 TLEKAAGA
+354 TLEKAANSVGA
-362 LDSTLENVRRAE
+362 SAENARRAE
-374 AAQSAAESANTSAQ
+374 AAQAGAESANASAQ

-394 AGSATA
+394 EQSAA
-400 AGSSATL
+400 SAGSSATT
-407 AKKWATQM
+407 AKAWATQV
-415 GSPVEGDL
+415 GTPVEGDL

-435 AAGSSSEVLAEVK
+435 AAGSSSETLEAVK
-448 KAGQDAV
+448 LAGQA
-455 AVITQEGGT
+455 ALASITQEGGT

-475 QVKAVGDL
+475 QVKAV
-483 GSSWETKVNSAG
+483 ETAG
-495 STQVKAVEASGATQT
+495 STQVG
-510 QAVNSAGTSWHAK
+510 AVNA
-523 VEQAGTRQTNAVNQ
+523 
-537 AGATQVKAVET
+537 AGAAQVKAVET

-563 AAKSATAAASAQKT
+563 AAKSATAASSAQKAAET
-577 AETAKSGADTAKTG
+577 AKAGADTAKSGA
-591 AESAKAAAVTAQGK
+591 ESAKTAAVTAQGK

-614 QKATEATT
+614 NKATEAGT

-635 QSAKVAAFAVRLT
+635 ESAKTAAYAMRLT
-648 STNMSASGTAAVSTL
+648 SVNMSASGTAAISSL
-663 TPSTNVKVGD
+663 TPKTNIKVGD

-686 SISGSTFTVG
+686 AIAGSTFTVG
-696 SKLTSIK
+696 AKLASIK
-703 GPQGDQGDVGP
+703 GAKGDQGDAGP
-714 KGETGAPL
+714 RGETGAPL
-722 AIKGSFPSLEELQE
+722 SIKGSFPTLDELQE

-759 RWQDVGDIKGPKGD
+759 AWQDVGDIKGPKGD

-819 GTALARTFAFEFKNL
+819 GTALARTFAFAFKNL
-834 KGQKGDKGDPGANG
+834 KGQKGDPGANG
-848 ADGANATITS
+848 ADGASATITG
-858 ATASVDGTTGAPKVT
+858 ATATVDATTGTPKVT
-873 VTVGGTA
+873 VTAGGTA

-893 GATGSA
+893 GATGPA
-899 GTTTWA
+899 GTTMWA
-905 GITDKPTFFT
+905 GITDKPAYFT
-915 SKGISMGRLP
+915 GKGISMGRLP

>member
-14 VGTGLVTAFTF
+14 VGTGLVSAYTF

-31 SEDVKVLRSAS
+31 PGDVKVVRSESA
-42 SDASAQDEALKFGT
+42 DASAQDEALKFGT

-76 ASPLAE
+76 VSPLAE

-105 FLPATL
+105 FLPTTL
-111 NNSADK
+111 NESADK

-134 VPASSDKTPEDMTE
+134 VPASADKTPEDLTE
-148 ELMSAQEDARRFA
+148 ELLSAQADARQFA
-161 DAAQQ
+161 DAAQK
-166 SADSAKK
+166 SAEEAKK
-173 SEEKTAKYAEAATV
+173 SEEQTKVYAEAATV
-187 IVPFKDEIKTVADN
+187 LVPMKDELKTVADN
-201 IEPVKTI
+201 VETVKTV
-208 GQDIESVKLVAAI
+208 GQNVESVKSVASI

-235 GTAAASENLQAYKT
+235 GTAAAPENLEAYKT
-249 VASIKDQV
+249 VALIKDQV
-257 VVDAQIA
+257 VTDAEIA
-264 SEIVAVAGMK
+264 TEIVTVANMK
-274 DHVVTVSTNIG
+274 DHVVAVSTNID
-285 DVKDVSNN
+285 DVKDVSAN
-293 MDKIGAVAGDLQ
+293 MDKIGAVAGDL
-305 GGKCVPVKFSAG
+305 
-317 RLTDE
+317 T
-322 PAQDCTAEGGN
+322 GGN
-333 IKTVADHVVAVDKVA
+333 IKTVADHIVAVDKVA

-354 TLEKAAGA
+354 TLEKAANSA
-362 LDSTLENVRRAE
+362 EASAENARRAE
-374 AAQSAAESANTSAQ
+374 AAQAGAESANASAQ

-394 AGSATA
+394 AGSATSS
-400 AGSSATL
+400 GSSATL

-415 GSPVEGDL
+415 GTPVEGDL

-435 AAGSSSEVLAEVK
+435 AAGSSSETLEAVK
-448 KAGQDAV
+448 LAGQTAL
-455 AVITQEGGT
+455 ASITQEGGT

-475 QVKAVGDL
+475 QVRAV
-483 GSSWETKVNSAG
+483 ETAG
-495 STQVKAVEASGATQT
+495 STQVG
-510 QAVNSAGTSWHAK
+510 AVNA
-523 VEQAGTRQTNAVNQ
+523 
-537 AGATQVKAVET
+537 AGAAQVKAVET

-563 AAKSATAAASAQKT
+563 AAASATAAANAKKAAET
-577 AETAKSGADTAKTG
+577 AKAGADTAKSGA
-591 AESAKAAAVTAQGK
+591 ESAKTAAVTAQGN

-614 QKATEATT
+614 TKATEATT

-635 QSAKVAAFAVRLT
+635 ESAKTAAYAMRLT
-648 STNMSASGTAAVSTL
+648 SVNMSASGTAAISSL
-663 TPSTNVKVGD
+663 TPKTNIKVGD

-686 SISGSTFTVG
+686 AIAGSTFTVG
-696 SKLTSIK
+696 AKLASIK
-703 GPQGDQGDVGP
+703 GAKGDQGDAGP

-722 AIKGSFPSLEELQE
+722 SIKGSFPTLDELQE

-759 RWQDVGDIKGPKGD
+759 AWQDVGDIKGPKGD

-819 GTALARTFAFEFKNL
+819 GTALARTFAFAFKNL
-834 KGQKGDKGDPGANG
+834 KGQKGDPGANG
-848 ADGANATITS
+848 ADGASATITG
-858 ATASVDGTTGAPKVT
+858 ATATVDATTGTPKVT
-873 VTVGGTA
+873 VTAGGTA

-893 GATGSA
+893 GATGPA

-905 GITDKPTFFT
+905 GITDKPSYFKA
-915 SKGISMGRLP
+915 SGISMGRLP

>member
-14 VGTGLVTAFTF
+14 VGTGLVSAYTF

-31 SEDVKVLRSAS
+31 AEDVRVVRSAS

-76 ASPLAE
+76 VSPLAE

-105 FLPATL
+105 FLPTTL
-111 NNSADK
+111 NESADK

-134 VPASSDKTPEDMTE
+134 VPASADKTPEDLTE
-148 ELMSAQEDARRFA
+148 ELFSAQADARKFA

-166 SADSAKK
+166 SAEEAKK
-173 SEEKTAKYAEAATV
+173 SEEQTKVYAEAATV

-201 IEPVKTI
+201 IETVKTV
-208 GQDIESVKLVAAI
+208 GQNVESVKSVASI
-221 KDETVAVA
+221 KDETVTVA

-235 GTAAASENLQAYKT
+235 GTAAAPENLEAYKT

-257 VVDAQIA
+257 VTDAEIA

-274 DHVVTVSTNIG
+274 DLVVTVSTNID
-285 DVKDVSNN
+285 DVKDVSAN

-333 IKTVADHVVAVDKVA
+333 IKTVADHIAAVDKVA

-354 TLEKAAGA
+354 TLEKAANSA
-362 LDSTLENVRRAE
+362 EASAENARRAE
-374 AAQSAAESANTSAQ
+374 AAQAGAESANASAQ

-394 AGSATA
+394 AGSATS

-415 GSPVEGDL
+415 GTPVEGDL

-435 AAGSSSEVLAEVK
+435 AAGSSTEALEAVK

-455 AVITQEGGT
+455 AAITQEGGT
-464 QVAAVTAEGQK
+464 QVAAVTAEGK
-475 QVKAVGDL
+475 R
-483 GSSWETKVNSAG
+483 
-495 STQVKAVEASGATQT
+495 QVKAVEAAGSTQVG
-510 QAVNSAGTSWHAK
+510 AVN
-523 VEQAGTRQTNAVNQ
+523 AV
-537 AGATQVKAVET
+537 GAAQVKAVET

-563 AAKSATAAASAQKT
+563 AAASATAAANAKKAAET
-577 AETAKSGADTAKTG
+577 AKAGADTAKSGA
-591 AESAKAAAVTAQGK
+591 ESAKTAAVTAQGK

-614 QKATEATT
+614 TKATEATT

-635 QSAKVAAFAVRLT
+635 ESAKTAAYAMRLT
-648 STNMSASGTAAVSTL
+648 SVNMSASGTAAITSL
-663 TPSTNVKVGD
+663 TPQANIKVGD

-686 SISGSTFTVG
+686 AIAGSTFTVG
-696 SKLTSIK
+696 AKLASIK
-703 GPQGDQGDVGP
+703 GAKGDQGDVGP

-722 AIKGSFPSLEELQE
+722 SIKGSFPTLDELQE
-736 QHPVG
+736 QHPAG

-759 RWQDVGDIKGPKGD
+759 AWQDVGDIKGPKGD

-834 KGQKGDKGDPGANG
+834 KGQKGDPGANG
-848 ADGANATITS
+848 ADGANATIAG
-858 ATASVDGTTGAPKVT
+858 ATASVDATTGTPKVT

-893 GATGSA
+893 GATGPA
-899 GTTTWA
+899 GTTTWG
-905 GITDKPTFFT
+905 GITDKPSYFKA
-915 SKGISMGRLP
+915 SGISMGRLP

>member
-14 VGTGLVTAFTF
+14 VGTGLVSAYTF

-31 SEDVKVLRSAS
+31 SEDVKVVRSESA
-42 SDASAQDEALKFGT
+42 DASAQDEALKFGT

-76 ASPLAE
+76 VSPLAE

-105 FLPATL
+105 FLPTTL
-111 NNSADK
+111 NDSADK

-122 QELKEEVGRSLR
+122 QELKEAVGRTLR
-134 VPASSDKTPEDMTE
+134 VPASSDKTPEDLTE
-148 ELMSAQEDARRFA
+148 ELLSAQNDARKYA

-166 SADSAKK
+166 SAEEAKK
-173 SEEKTAKYAEAATV
+173 SELKTAEYAEAATA
-187 IVPFKDEIKTVADN
+187 IVPFKAEIKTVADN
-201 IEPVKTI
+201 IEPVKTV
-208 GQDIESVKLVAAI
+208 GQNVESVKSVASI

-235 GTAAASENLQAYKT
+235 GTAAAPENLEAYKT
-249 VASIKDQV
+249 VALIKDQV
-257 VVDAQIA
+257 VTDAEIA
-264 SEIVAVAGMK
+264 TEIVAVAGMK
-274 DHVVTVSTNIG
+274 DHVVTVSTNI
-285 DVKDVSNN
+285 DNVKDVSNN
-293 MDKIGAVAGDLQ
+293 LDKIGAIAGDLQ

-333 IKTVADHVVAVDKVA
+333 IKTVADHIVAVDKVA

-354 TLEKAAGA
+354 TLEKAANSVEASAENA
-362 LDSTLENVRRAE
+362 LRAE
-374 AAQSAAESANTSAQ
+374 AARAGAESANASAQ

-394 AGSATA
+394 EQSAA
-400 AGSSATL
+400 SAGSSATT
-407 AKKWATQM
+407 AKAWATQM
-415 GSPVEGDL
+415 GTPVEGDL
-423 YSSKHYAEIASG
+423 YSSKHYAEVASG

-455 AVITQEGGT
+455 AAITQEGGA

-475 QVKAVGDL
+475 QVKAV
-483 GSSWETKVNSAG
+483 ETAG
-495 STQVKAVEASGATQT
+495 STQVG
-510 QAVNSAGTSWHAK
+510 AVNA
-523 VEQAGTRQTNAVNQ
+523 
-537 AGATQVKAVET
+537 AGAAQVKAVET

-563 AAKSATAAASAQKT
+563 AAASATAAANAKKAAETAKT
-577 AETAKSGADTAKTG
+577 GAETAKSGA
-591 AESAKAAAVTAQGK
+591 ESAKTAAVTAQGK

-614 QKATEATT
+614 TKATEATT

-635 QSAKVAAFAVRLT
+635 ESAKTAAYAMRLT
-648 STNMSASGTAAVSTL
+648 SVNMSASGTAAITSL
-663 TPSTNVKVGD
+663 TPQANIKVGD

-686 SISGSTFTVG
+686 AIAGSTFTVG
-696 SKLTSIK
+696 AKLTSLK
-703 GPQGDQGDVGP
+703 GPKGDQGDVGP

-722 AIKGSFPSLEELQE
+722 SIKGSFPTLDELQE
-736 QHPVG
+736 QHPAG

-759 RWQDVGDIKGPKGD
+759 AWQDVGDIKGPKGD

-784 ADGKDGAAGAS
+784 TDGKDGAAGAS

-819 GTALARTFAFEFKNL
+819 GTALARTFAFAFKNL
-834 KGQKGDKGDPGANG
+834 KGQKGDTGDPGANG
-848 ADGANATITS
+848 ADGANATITG
-858 ATASVDGTTGAPKVT
+858 ATATVDATTGTPKVT

-893 GATGSA
+893 GATGPA

-905 GITDKPTFFT
+905 GITGKPAYFT
-915 SKGISMGRLP
+915 GKGISMGRLP

>member
-14 VGTGLVTAFTF
+14 VGTGLVSAYTF

-31 SEDVKVLRSAS
+31 PEDVKVVRSESA
-42 SDASAQDEALKFGT
+42 DASAQDEALKFGT

-76 ASPLAE
+76 VSPLAE

-105 FLPATL
+105 FLPTTL
-111 NNSADK
+111 NESADK

-134 VPASSDKTPEDMTE
+134 VPASADKTPEDLTE
-148 ELMSAQEDARRFA
+148 ELLSAQADARKFA
-161 DAAQQ
+161 DAAQK
-166 SADSAKK
+166 SAEEAKK
-173 SEEKTAKYAEAATV
+173 SEEQTKVYAEAATV
-187 IVPFKDEIKTVADN
+187 LVPMKDEIKTVADN
-201 IEPVKTI
+201 IETVKTV
-208 GQDIESVKLVAAI
+208 GQNVESVKSVASI

-235 GTAAASENLQAYKT
+235 GTAAAPENLEAYKT
-249 VASIKDQV
+249 VALIKDQV
-257 VVDAQIA
+257 VTDAEIA
-264 SEIVAVAGMK
+264 TEIVTVANMK
-274 DHVVTVSTNIG
+274 DHVVAVSTNID
-285 DVKDVSNN
+285 DVKDVSAN
-293 MDKIGAVAGDLQ
+293 MDKIGAVAGDLT
-305 GGKCVPVKFSAG
+305 GGKCTPAKFSAG

-333 IKTVADHVVAVDKVA
+333 IKTVADHIVAVDKVA

-354 TLEKAAGA
+354 TLEKAANSVEA
-362 LDSTLENVRRAE
+362 SAENARRAE
-374 AAQSAAESANTSAQ
+374 AAQAGAESANASAQ
-388 SAKTSA
+388 SAKSSA
-394 AGSATA
+394 AGSATS

-415 GSPVEGDL
+415 GTPVEGDL

-435 AAGSSSEVLAEVK
+435 AAGSSSETLEAVK
-448 KAGQDAV
+448 LAGQTAL
-455 AVITQEGGT
+455 ASITQEGGT

-475 QVKAVGDL
+475 QVKAV
-483 GSSWETKVNSAG
+483 ETAG
-495 STQVKAVEASGATQT
+495 STQVG
-510 QAVNSAGTSWHAK
+510 AVNA
-523 VEQAGTRQTNAVNQ
+523 
-537 AGATQVKAVET
+537 AGAAQVKAVET

-563 AAKSATAAASAQKT
+563 AAKSATTALSAQKAAET
-577 AETAKSGADTAKTG
+577 AKAGADTAKSGA
-591 AESAKAAAVTAQGK
+591 ESAKTAAVTAQGT

-614 QKATEATT
+614 TKATEATT

-635 QSAKVAAFAVRLT
+635 ESAKTAAYAMRLT
-648 STNMSASGTAAVSTL
+648 SVNMSASGTAAISSL
-663 TPSTNVKVGD
+663 TPQTNIKVGD
-673 TVIDPDGEVFSIT
+673 TVVDPDGEVFSIT
-686 SISGSTFTVG
+686 AIAGSTFTVG
-696 SKLTSIK
+696 AKLASIK
-703 GPQGDQGDVGP
+703 GAKGDQGDVGP

-722 AIKGSFPSLEELQE
+722 SIKGSFPTLDELQE
-736 QHPVG
+736 QHPAG

-759 RWQDVGDIKGPKGD
+759 AWQDVGDIKGPKGD

-819 GTALARTFAFEFKNL
+819 GTALARTFAFAFKNL
-834 KGQKGDKGDPGANG
+834 KGQKGDPGANG
-848 ADGANATITS
+848 ADGANAVIAG
-858 ATASVDGTTGAPKVT
+858 ATASVDATTGTPKVT

-893 GATGSA
+893 GATGPA

-905 GITDKPTFFT
+905 GITDKPSYFKA
-915 SKGISMGRLP
+915 SGISMGRLP

>member
-14 VGTGLVTAFTF
+14 VGTGLVSAYTF

-31 SEDVKVLRSAS
+31 PEDVKVVRSESA
-42 SDASAQDEALKFGT
+42 DVSAQDEALKFGT

-76 ASPLAE
+76 VSPLAE

-105 FLPATL
+105 FLPTTL
-111 NNSADK
+111 NESADK

-134 VPASSDKTPEDMTE
+134 VPASADKTPEDLTE
-148 ELMSAQEDARRFA
+148 ELLSAQADARKFA

-166 SADSAKK
+166 SAEEAKK
-173 SEEKTAKYAEAATV
+173 SEEQTKVYAEAATV

-201 IEPVKTI
+201 IETVKTV
-208 GQDIESVKLVAAI
+208 GQNVESVKSVAAI

-235 GTAAASENLQAYKT
+235 GTAAAPENLAAYKT
-249 VASIKDQV
+249 VATIKDQV
-257 VVDAQIA
+257 VTDAEI
-264 SEIVAVAGMK
+264 STEIVTVANMK
-274 DHVVTVSTNIG
+274 DHVVTVSTNIV
-285 DVKDVSNN
+285 DVTDVSNN
-293 MDKIGAVAGDLQ
+293 LDKIGAVAGDL
-305 GGKCVPVKFSAG
+305 
-317 RLTDE
+317 T
-322 PAQDCTAEGGN
+322 GGN
-333 IKTVADHVVAVDKVA
+333 IKTVADHIVAVDKVA

-354 TLEKAAGA
+354 TLEKAANSVGA
-362 LDSTLENVRRAE
+362 SAENARRAE
-374 AAQSAAESANTSAQ
+374 AAQAGAESANASAQ

-394 AGSATA
+394 EQSAA
-400 AGSSATL
+400 SAGSSATT
-407 AKKWATQM
+407 AKAWATQV
-415 GSPVEGDL
+415 GTPVEGDL

-435 AAGSSSEVLAEVK
+435 AAGSSSETLEAVK
-448 KAGQDAV
+448 LAGQA
-455 AVITQEGGT
+455 ALASITQEGGT

-475 QVKAVGDL
+475 QVKAV
-483 GSSWETKVNSAG
+483 ETAG
-495 STQVKAVEASGATQT
+495 STQVG
-510 QAVNSAGTSWHAK
+510 AVNA
-523 VEQAGTRQTNAVNQ
+523 
-537 AGATQVKAVET
+537 AGAAQVKAVET

-563 AAKSATAAASAQKT
+563 AAKSATAASSAQKAAET
-577 AETAKSGADTAKTG
+577 AKAGADTAKSGA
-591 AESAKAAAVTAQGK
+591 ESAKTAAVTAQGK
-605 AETAATTAT
+605 AETAANTAT
-614 QKATEATT
+614 NKATEAGT

-635 QSAKVAAFAVRLT
+635 ESAKTAAYAMRLT
-648 STNMSASGTAAVSTL
+648 SVNMSASGTAAISSL
-663 TPSTNVKVGD
+663 TPKTNIKVGD

-686 SISGSTFTVG
+686 AIAGGTFTVG
-696 SKLTSIK
+696 AKLASIK
-703 GPQGDQGDVGP
+703 GAKGDQGDVGP

-722 AIKGSFPSLEELQE
+722 SIKGSFPTLDELQE
-736 QHPVG
+736 QHPAG

-746 YMVGTHLYSWNGS
+746 YMVGMHLYSWNGS
-759 RWQDVGDIKGPKGD
+759 AWQDVGDIKGPKGD

-778 TPGAPG
+778 TP
-784 ADGKDGAAGAS
+784 GAS

-834 KGQKGDKGDPGANG
+834 KGQKGDTGDPGANG
-848 ADGANATITS
+848 ADGDNATITG
-858 ATASVDGTTGAPKVT
+858 ATATVDATTGTPKVT

-893 GATGSA
+893 GATGPA

-905 GITDKPTFFT
+905 GITDKPSYFKA
-915 SKGISMGRLP
+915 SGISMGRLP

>member
-14 VGTGLVTAFTF
+14 VGTGLVSAYTF

-31 SEDVKVLRSAS
+31 PEDVKVVRSESA
-42 SDASAQDEALKFGT
+42 DASAQDEALKFGT

-76 ASPLAE
+76 VSPLAE

-105 FLPATL
+105 FLPTTL
-111 NNSADK
+111 NESADK

-134 VPASSDKTPEDMTE
+134 VPASADKTPEDLTE
-148 ELMSAQEDARRFA
+148 ELLSAQADARKFA
-161 DAAQQ
+161 DAAEK
-166 SADSAKK
+166 SAEEAKK
-173 SEEKTAKYAEAATV
+173 SEEQTKAYAEAATV

-201 IEPVKTI
+201 IEPVKTV
-208 GQDIESVKLVAAI
+208 GLNIEPVKSVASI
-221 KDETVAVA
+221 KDETVVVA
-229 GALDDI
+229 GAVADI
-235 GTAAASENLQAYKT
+235 ETAAAPENLEAYKT

-257 VVDAQIA
+257 VTDAEIA
-264 SEIVAVAGMK
+264 NEIVTVAGMK
-274 DHVVTVSTNIG
+274 DHVVTVSTNI
-285 DVKDVSNN
+285 DNVKDVSNN
-293 MDKIGAVAGDLQ
+293 MDKIGAVAGDLT
-305 GGKCVPVKFSAG
+305 GGKCTPAKFSAG

-333 IKTVADHVVAVDKVA
+333 IKTVADHIVAVDKVA

-354 TLEKAAGA
+354 TLEKAANSVGA
-362 LDSTLENVRRAE
+362 SAENARRAE
-374 AAQSAAESANTSAQ
+374 AAQAGAESANASAQ

-394 AGSATA
+394 AGSATS
-400 AGSSATL
+400 AGSSAML

-415 GSPVEGDL
+415 GTPVEGDL

-435 AAGSSSEVLAEVK
+435 AAGSSSETLEAVK
-448 KAGQDAV
+448 LAGQTAL
-455 AVITQEGGT
+455 ASITQEGGT

-475 QVKAVGDL
+475 QVKAV
-483 GSSWETKVNSAG
+483 ETAG
-495 STQVKAVEASGATQT
+495 STQVG
-510 QAVNSAGTSWHAK
+510 AVNA
-523 VEQAGTRQTNAVNQ
+523 
-537 AGATQVKAVET
+537 AGAAQVKAVET

-563 AAKSATAAASAQKT
+563 AAKSATAASSAQKAAET
-577 AETAKSGADTAKTG
+577 AKAGADTAKSGA
-591 AESAKAAAVTAQGK
+591 ESAKTAAVTAQGK

-614 QKATEATT
+614 TKATEAGT

-635 QSAKVAAFAVRLT
+635 ESAKTAAYAMRLT
-648 STNMSASGTAAVSTL
+648 SVNMSASGTAAITSL
-663 TPSTNVKVGD
+663 TPQTNIKVGD

-686 SISGSTFTVG
+686 AIAGSTFTVG
-696 SKLTSIK
+696 AKLASIK
-703 GPQGDQGDVGP
+703 GAKGDQGDVGP

-722 AIKGSFPSLEELQE
+722 SIKGSFPTLDELQE
-736 QHPVG
+736 QHPAG

-759 RWQDVGDIKGPKGD
+759 AWQDVGDIKGPKGD

-819 GTALARTFAFEFKNL
+819 GTALARTFAFAFKNL
-834 KGQKGDKGDPGANG
+834 KGQKGDPGANG
-848 ADGANATITS
+848 ADGASATITG
-858 ATASVDGTTGAPKVT
+858 ATATVDATTGTPKVT
-873 VTVGGTA
+873 VTAGGTA

-893 GATGSA
+893 GATGPA

-905 GITDKPTFFT
+905 GITDKPAYFT
-915 SKGISMGRLP
+915 GKGISMGRLP

>member
-14 VGTGLVTAFTF
+14 VGTGLVSAYTF

-31 SEDVKVLRSAS
+31 SEDVKVVRSESA
-42 SDASAQDEALKFGT
+42 DASAQDEALKFGT

-105 FLPATL
+105 FFPTTL
-111 NNSADK
+111 NESADK

-134 VPASSDKTPEDMTE
+134 VPASADKTPEDLTE
-148 ELMSAQEDARRFA
+148 ELLSAQADARKFA
-161 DAAQQ
+161 EAAQQ
-166 SADSAKK
+166 SAEEAKK
-173 SEEKTAKYAEAATV
+173 SELKTAEYAEAATAL
-187 IVPFKDEIKTVADN
+187 VPMKAEIKTVADN
-201 IEPVKTI
+201 IEPVKTV
-208 GQDIESVKLVAAI
+208 GLNIEPVKSVASI

-235 GTAAASENLQAYKT
+235 GTAAAPENLEAYKT

-257 VVDAQIA
+257 VTDAEIA
-264 SEIVAVAGMK
+264 SEIVTVAGMK
-274 DHVVTVSTNIG
+274 DHVVTVSTNID
-285 DVKDVSNN
+285 DVKDVSAN

-333 IKTVADHVVAVDKVA
+333 IKTVADHIVAVDKVA

-354 TLEKAAGA
+354 TLEKAANSVEASAENA
-362 LDSTLENVRRAE
+362 LRAE
-374 AAQSAAESANTSAQ
+374 AARVGAESANASAQ

-394 AGSATA
+394 EQSAA
-400 AGSSATL
+400 SAGSSATT
-407 AKKWATQM
+407 AKAWATQM
-415 GSPVEGDL
+415 GTPVEGDL
-423 YSSKHYAEIASG
+423 YSSKHYAEVASG

-455 AVITQEGGT
+455 AAITQEGGT
-464 QVAAVTAEGQK
+464 QVAAVTAEGQ
-475 QVKAVGDL
+475 
-483 GSSWETKVNSAG
+483 E
-495 STQVKAVEASGATQT
+495 QVKAVETTGSTQVG
-510 QAVNSAGTSWHAK
+510 AVNA
-523 VEQAGTRQTNAVNQ
+523 
-537 AGATQVKAVET
+537 AGAAQVKAVET

-563 AAKSATAAASAQKT
+563 AAASATAAANAKKA
-577 AETAKSGADTAKTG
+577 AETAKAGADTARSG
-591 AESAKAAAVTAQGK
+591 AESAKTAAVTAQGM
-605 AETAATTAT
+605 AETAANTAT
-614 QKATEATT
+614 TKATEATT

-635 QSAKVAAFAVRLT
+635 ESAKTAAYAMRLT
-648 STNMSASGTAAVSTL
+648 SANMSASGTAAISSL
-663 TPSTNVKVGD
+663 TPSTNAKVGD

-686 SISGSTFTVG
+686 AVSGGNFTVG
-696 SKLTSIK
+696 AKLTSLK
-703 GPQGDQGDVGP
+703 GPQGIQGAKGDTGPQGAQGPQGLKGDIGPQGVQGPRGPQGD
-714 KGETGAPL
+714 TGAPL
-722 AIKGSFPSLEELQE
+722 SIKGSFPTLDELQE
-736 QHPVG
+736 QNPVG

-759 RWQDVGDIKGPKGD
+759 AWQDVGDIKGPKGD
-773 PGTPG
+773 KGDQG
-778 TPGAPG
+778 VQGEKGAT
-784 ADGKDGAAGAS
+784 GAAGAQGPKGEVGATGPTGPTGAAGKSAAITS
-795 ASITGATATVD
+795 ASATVD
-806 ANVGTPS
+806 ANVGTPA
-813 VLVTSG
+813 VTVTLG
-819 GTALARTFAFEFKNL
+819 GTELARTFTFAFKNL
-834 KGQKGDKGDPGANG
+834 KGAQGVQGIQGPQGVQG
-848 ADGANATITS
+848 P
-858 ATASVDGTTGAPKVT
+858 TGP
-873 VTVGGTA
+873 
-880 QARTFAFAFTGLK
+880 
-893 GATGSA
+893 A

-905 GITDKPTFFT
+905 GITDKPAYFKT
-915 SKGISMGRLP
+915 SGISMGRLP

>member
-14 VGTGLVTAFTF
+14 VGTGLVSAYTF

-31 SEDVKVLRSAS
+31 PEDVKAVRSESA
-42 SDASAQDEALKFGT
+42 DASAQDGALKFGT

-76 ASPLAE
+76 VSPLAE

-105 FLPATL
+105 FLPTTL
-111 NNSADK
+111 NESADK

-134 VPASSDKTPEDMTE
+134 VPASADKTPEDLTE
-148 ELMSAQEDARRFA
+148 ELLSAQADARQFA
-161 DAAQQ
+161 DAAQK
-166 SADSAKK
+166 SAEEAKK
-173 SEEKTAKYAEAATV
+173 SELKTAEYAEAAT
-187 IVPFKDEIKTVADN
+187 VPFKDEIKTVADN
-201 IEPVKTI
+201 IEPVKTV
-208 GQDIESVKLVAAI
+208 GLNIEPVKSVASI
-221 KDETVAVA
+221 KDETVVVA
-229 GALDDI
+229 GAVADI
-235 GTAAASENLQAYKT
+235 ETAAAPENLEAYKT

-257 VVDAQIA
+257 VTDAEIA
-264 SEIVAVAGMK
+264 NEIVTVAGMK
-274 DHVVTVSTNIG
+274 DHVVTVSTNI
-285 DVKDVSNN
+285 DNVKDVSNN
-293 MDKIGAVAGDLQ
+293 MDKIGAVAGDLT
-305 GGKCVPVKFSAG
+305 GGKCTPAKFSAG

-333 IKTVADHVVAVDKVA
+333 IKTVADHIVAVDKVA

-354 TLEKAAGA
+354 TLEKAANSAEASAENA
-362 LDSTLENVRRAE
+362 LRAE
-374 AAQSAAESANTSAQ
+374 AARAGAESANASAQ

-394 AGSATA
+394 EQSAA
-400 AGSSATL
+400 SAGSSATL

-415 GSPVEGDL
+415 GTPVEGDL

-435 AAGSSSEVLAEVK
+435 AAGSSSETLEAVK
-448 KAGQDAV
+448 LAGQTAL
-455 AVITQEGGT
+455 ASITQEGGT

-475 QVKAVGDL
+475 QVKAV
-483 GSSWETKVNSAG
+483 ETAG
-495 STQVKAVEASGATQT
+495 STQVG
-510 QAVNSAGTSWHAK
+510 AVNA
-523 VEQAGTRQTNAVNQ
+523 
-537 AGATQVKAVET
+537 AGAAQVKAVET

-563 AAKSATAAASAQKT
+563 AAKSATTALSAQKAAET
-577 AETAKSGADTAKTG
+577 AKAGADTAKSGA
-591 AESAKAAAVTAQGK
+591 ESAKTAAVTAQGK
-605 AETAATTAT
+605 AETAANTAT
-614 QKATEATT
+614 TKATEATT

-635 QSAKVAAFAVRLT
+635 ESAKTAAYAMRLT
-648 STNMSASGTAAVSTL
+648 SVNMSASGTAAITSL
-663 TPSTNVKVGD
+663 TPQANIKVGD

-686 SISGSTFTVG
+686 AIAGSTFTVG
-696 SKLTSIK
+696 AKLASIK
-703 GPQGDQGDVGP
+703 GAKGDQGDVGP

-722 AIKGSFPSLEELQE
+722 SIKGSFPTLDELQE
-736 QHPVG
+736 QHPAG

-759 RWQDVGDIKGPKGD
+759 AWQDVGDIKGPKGD

-806 ANVGTPS
+806 TNVGTPS

-819 GTALARTFAFEFKNL
+819 GTALARTFAFAFKNL
-834 KGQKGDKGDPGANG
+834 KGQKGDPGANG
-848 ADGANATITS
+848 ADGANATITG
-858 ATASVDGTTGAPKVT
+858 ATATVDATTGTPKVT
-873 VTVGGTA
+873 VTAGGTA

-893 GATGSA
+893 GATGPA

-905 GITDKPTFFT
+905 GITGKPAYFT
-915 SKGISMGRLP
+915 GKGISMGRLP